1 MVPCMSYT
9 YTLKEVARM
18 IARKGDEDDVRRVMR
33 QIRHW
38 TVCGALEPE
47 GEVHTGTGVSR
58 RYEAD
63 EVRIA
68 ALLLVLS
75 KYGMTMTEFEHLRE
89 MLENVVESWHSDK
102 VKEDL
107 FWEVTWNEEEFRGKV
122 SVGSPEMLIYQAKHR
137 PGKRRKNKPA
147 DMPDWLWEHDPDNI
161 AHAIAIN
168 ATRVFERIPF
178 PE

>member
-1 MVPCMSYT
+1 MTDT
-9 YTLKEVARM
+9 YTLKEVAHM

-38 TVCGALEPE
+38 TVCEALVPE
-47 GEVHTGTGVSR
+47 GDVHTGTGVSR
-58 RYEAD
+58 RYAAD

-75 KYGMTMTEFEHLRE
+75 KYGMTMTEFEYLRD
-89 MLENVVESWHSDK
+89 MLENVVEVWHSDK
-102 VKEDL
+102 VKDDL
-107 FWEVTWNEEEFRGKV
+107 FWEVTWNEEEFRGKT
-122 SVGSPEMLIYQAKHR
+122 SIGAPEMLIYQAKYR
-137 PGKRRKNKPA
+137 PGKKRRKKKYA

-168 ATRVFERIPF
+168 ATRIFERIPF
-178 PE
+178 PA

>member
-1 MVPCMSYT
+1 MTDT

-18 IARKGDEDDVRRVMR
+18 IARKGDQDEVRRVMR

-38 TVCGALEPE
+38 TVCEALVPE
-47 GEVHTGTGVSR
+47 GAVHTGTGVSR
-58 RYEAD
+58 RYAAD

-75 KYGMTMTEFEHLRE
+75 KYGMTMTEFELMRDA
-89 MLENVVESWHSDK
+89 LENVVEGWHKDK
-102 VKEDL
+102 SGEDL
-107 FWEVTWNEEEFRGKV
+107 FWEITWNEELFRGKV
-122 SVGSPEMLIYQAKHR
+122 SVGAPELLTYQAKYR
-137 PGKRRKNKPA
+137 PGKRRKKKPG

-168 ATRVFERIPF
+168 ATRIFERIPF
-178 PE
+178 PA

>member
-1 MVPCMSYT
+1 MTDT
-9 YTLKEVARM
+9 YTLREVARM

-38 TVCGALEPE
+38 TVCEALVPE
-47 GEVHTGTGVSR
+47 GDVHTGTGVSR
-58 RYEAD
+58 RYGAD

-75 KYGMTMTEFEHLRE
+75 KYGMTMTEFEYLRE
-89 MLENVVESWHSDK
+89 MLENVVESWRPGE
-102 VKEDL
+102 EDL
-107 FWEVTWNEEEFRGKV
+107 FWEVTWNEEAFRGKV
-122 SVGSPEMLIYQAKHR
+122 SIGAPEMLTYQAKYR
-137 PGKRRKNKPA
+137 PGKRRKKKPA

-168 ATRVFERIPF
+168 ATRIFERIPF